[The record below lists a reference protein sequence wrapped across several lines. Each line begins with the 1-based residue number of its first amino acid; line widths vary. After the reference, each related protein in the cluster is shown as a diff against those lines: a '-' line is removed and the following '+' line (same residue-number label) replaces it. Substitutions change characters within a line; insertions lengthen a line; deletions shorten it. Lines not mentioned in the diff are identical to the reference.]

1 MQIPV
6 ELGQNRYTV
15 MVERGLLSRVGEIF
29 HLARRVL
36 IVTDSGVPAQYA
48 QTVAAQCQSPVVVTV
63 PQGEDSKSFMW
74 LETLCRAMLDA
85 HFTRTDCVVAVG
97 GGVVGDLAGF
107 AAASFLRGI
116 DFYNI
121 PTTVLSQVDSSVGGK
136 VAVNLAGIKNCVGA
150 FYQPRGVLVDPTV
163 LDTLSPRH
171 IANGLAEAVKMALT
185 FDGELFSL
193 FETADPTAHI
203 DTIIARS
210 LAIKAAVVKA
220 DEKEAGLRRVLNFGH
235 TIGHGIESAGGLHD
249 LYHGEC
255 VALGMLPMCSDAVRP
270 RLAAVLGTLGLPTA
284 SAVDPE
290 AVWAA
295 LSHDKKLS
303 GDTITVIYC
312 DAVGSYRMQS
322 LPLAD
327 FRETVMSLKGG
338 VTA

>member
-15 MVERGLLSRVGEIF
+15 TVERGLLSRVGELF
-29 HLARRVL
+29 CLDRRVL

-48 QTVAAQCQSPVVVTV
+48 QTVAAQCKAPVIVTV
-63 PQGEDSKSFMW
+63 PQGEDSKSFAW
-74 LETLCRAMLDA
+74 LENLCRTMLEA

-150 FYQPRGVLVDPTV
+150 FYQPRGVLVDPAV
-163 LDTLSPRH
+163 LETLSARH

-185 FDGELFSL
+185 FDSELFAL
-193 FETADPTAHI
+193 FETADPLSQI
-203 DTIIARS
+203 DRIIERA

-220 DEKEAGLRRVLNFGH
+220 DEKESGLRRVLNFGH
-235 TIGHGIESAGGLHD
+235 TIGHGIESAAGLHG

-255 VALGMLPMCSDAVRP
+255 VALGMLPMCSEAVRP
-270 RLAAVLGTLGLPTA
+270 RLRAVLETLHLPT
-284 SAVDPE
+284 SCTVDAD

-312 DAVGSYRMQS
+312 DAVGSYRMQPLS
-322 LPLAD
+322 LDA
-327 FRETVMSLKGG
+327 FHQTVMTGKGG